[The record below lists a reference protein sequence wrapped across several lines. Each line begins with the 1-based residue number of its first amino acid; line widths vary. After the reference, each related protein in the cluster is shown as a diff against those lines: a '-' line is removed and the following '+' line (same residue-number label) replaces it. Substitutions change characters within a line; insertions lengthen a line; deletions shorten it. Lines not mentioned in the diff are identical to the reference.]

1 MATNEAQASTDGNV
15 KKIGELIGDI
25 DFAMLTTVDER
36 GEMQSRP
43 MQTQRAEFNGDL
55 YFFTYDNS
63 AKARHIQANPRVN
76 LGYSRPDKQ
85 SYVSLAGRAELVRD
99 RAKMEQAWQPALKA
113 WFPDGLDTP
122 GIFLLKVA
130 PTGAEYWDAP
140 TSPVAH
146 AIGFV
151 KSQILGRPEIA
162 GDNETLRL
170 PQS

>member
-1 MATNEAQASTDGNV
+1 MSNNEAQGSQDGNV
-15 KKIGELIGDI
+15 KKIGQLIGDI

-43 MQTQRAEFNGDL
+43 MQTQRVEFDGDV

-63 AKARHIQANPRVN
+63 AKARHIRANPRVN

-85 SYVSLAGRAELVRD
+85 TYLSLVGQAELLHD
-99 RAKMEQAWQPALKA
+99 RAKMEQSWQPALKA

-122 GIFLLKVA
+122 GIALLKVT

-146 AIGFV
+146 AISFV
-151 KSQILGRPEIA
+151 KGQILGRPEMP
-162 GDNETLRL
+162 GDNETLQL
-170 PQS
+170 PKS